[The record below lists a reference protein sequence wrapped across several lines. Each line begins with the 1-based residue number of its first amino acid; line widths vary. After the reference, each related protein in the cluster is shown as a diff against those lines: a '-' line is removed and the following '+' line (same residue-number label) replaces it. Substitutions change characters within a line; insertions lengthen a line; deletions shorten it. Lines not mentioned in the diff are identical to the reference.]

1 MVKEANLRQ
10 AAATRALKESSMKVD
25 VLSAEVT
32 ALKTLVLT
40 STPSHPNL
48 SREDSISMPGNY
60 YAYNICDFHIYIY
73 LNISSLQK
81 IHVNKC
87 IANLVQ

>member
-25 VLSAEVT
+25 VLSAEVA

-48 SREDSISMPGNY
+48 SREDSISMPGINLLLLY
-60 YAYNICDFHIYIY
+60 F
-73 LNISSLQK
+73 NISLIFK
-81 IHVNKC
+81 LMKT
-87 IANLVQ
+87 

>member
-25 VLSAEVT
+25 VLSAEVA

-48 SREDSISMPGNY
+48 SREDSISMPGN
-60 YAYNICDFHIYIY
+60 NLLLLCFKM
-73 LNISSLQK
+73 SLIFK
-81 IHVNKC
+81 LLKT
-87 IANLVQ
+87 

>member
-25 VLSAEVT
+25 VLSAEVA

-48 SREDSISMPGNY
+48 SREDSVSMPG
-60 YAYNICDFHIYIY
+60 
-73 LNISSLQK
+73 K
-81 IHVNKC
+81 KC
-87 IANLVQ
+87 IQFKFHFCFIISLYK

>member
-10 AAATRALKESSMKVD
+10 VAATRALKESSMKVD

-48 SREDSISMPGNY
+48 SREDSVSMPGINLQLSPKY
-60 YAYNICDFHIYIY
+60 FPLHI
-73 LNISSLQK
+73 L
-81 IHVNKC
+81 
-87 IANLVQ
+87 

>member
-25 VLSAEVT
+25 VLSAEVA

-40 STPSHPNL
+40 STPSQPNL
-48 SREDSISMPGNY
+48 SREDSISMPGK
-60 YAYNICDFHIYIY
+60 
-73 LNISSLQK
+73 SSLSVDTFK
-81 IHVNKC
+81 RLTNT
-87 IANLVQ
+87 LYT

>member
-1 MVKEANLRQ
+1 MQILIDLIDFYYFLIQEAHNMVKEANLRQ

-25 VLSAEVT
+25 VLSAEVA

-48 SREDSISMPGNY
+48 SREDSISMPG
-60 YAYNICDFHIYIY
+60 IT
-73 LNISSLQK
+73 
-81 IHVNKC
+81 IHC
-87 IANLVQ
+87 I

>member
-10 AAATRALKESSMKVD
+10 AAATRELKESSMKVD
-25 VLSAEVT
+25 VLSAEVA

-48 SREDSISMPGNY
+48 SREDSISMPGM
-60 YAYNICDFHIYIY
+60 IITFQQFFI
-73 LNISSLQK
+73 LQLVKTK
-81 IHVNKC
+81 IKMPKMDK
-87 IANLVQ
+87 

>member
-25 VLSAEVT
+25 VLSAEVA

-48 SREDSISMPGNY
+48 SREDSISMPGINS
-60 YAYNICDFHIYIY
+60 ALSSINK
-73 LNISSLQK
+73 LISLMS
-81 IHVNKC
+81 
-87 IANLVQ
+87 A

>member
-25 VLSAEVT
+25 VLSAEVA

-48 SREDSISMPGNY
+48 SREDSISMPG
-60 YAYNICDFHIYIY
+60 IYFIQVLSII
-73 LNISSLQK
+73 LNLNQN
-81 IHVNKC
+81 HG
-87 IANLVQ
+87 